1 MSRRTYTTEE
11 YDQFNAELMRKISV
25 FNENTEN
32 PNYTVNFNTQL
43 KESEIIKKQQ
53 DTIFLISSTVAT
65 IFVIFTIY
73 IIKK

>member
-1 MSRRTYTTEE
+1 MTTREYTEEE

-25 FNENTEN
+25 FNEHTTN
-32 PNYTVNFNTQL
+32 PNYTVNYNTQL
-43 KESEIIKKQQ
+43 KESEMIKKQQ